1 MTMYARTIDRRC
13 TLCGARVTAA
23 LENGVAEFEC
33 TGVERHAHRAAAG
46 GIGTKGNALEE
57 LYDRTAPDGPPAEDG
72 TERVDR
78 VCPVCSSGVAAR
90 RDAARRSLRFDCTGV
105 MHHSWEIADVD
116 AWAIPLERSFD
127 LVTTLAPF
135 GSGRRTS

>member
-13 TLCGARVTAA
+13 TLCGARVSAA

-33 TGVERHAHRAAAG
+33 DGEERHAHRARAG

-57 LYDRTAPDGPPAEDG
+57 LYDHTAPAGMCDDDGA
-72 TERVDR
+72 ERVDR
-78 VCPVCSSGVAAR
+78 VCPVCSSGVTAR
-90 RDAARRSLRFDCTGV
+90 RSAAGRSLRFDCTGI
-105 MHHSWEIADVD
+105 MHHSWELAGVD
-116 AWAIPLERSFD
+116 AWAVPLERSFD
-127 LVTTLAPF
+127 LVSTLAPF